1 MIPAPAA
8 AAKSSKNAV
17 AYMNKV
23 FYIGSA
29 GIRREH
35 EELLLDKGA
44 SLFRFRS
51 IGTVRYRAEDT
62 PDLLIMEKEQSREP
76 SFKEFL
82 QKFRETPKIVLS
94 DSPSFSGISAWLKSE
109 LVCPLY
115 SPTEKELDFSINKIL
130 HEKELLTENR
140 ILRQRLSITKKE
152 LDFFEEVSKTLTSAV
167 ELNEVLGTIMR
178 KAKTLINAEAWS
190 ILLLDEETG
199 ELIFEKK
206 AGKKD
211 SRKKLRKERLKVG
224 EGIAGWVAREQ
235 IPVVVPDVSKDPRFN
250 DRIDKETDFRTKS
263 IMCVPIMNK
272 GTILGVL
279 EVVNKTTSDH
289 FTKEDLDLVLR
300 IVAHAAIAIER
311 SALYQKMKEMSLTD
325 DLTKLFNT
333 RYLNRSLDLE
343 ISRATRHHT
352 SLSLIFMDI
361 DHFKLINDNYG
372 HLVGSKLLVEIGQL
386 LLKCLRTVDIVARYG
401 GDEFVMVLPQT
412 APRNASQIAER
423 IRKSIEQNIFLKRDG
438 YSFKMTAS
446 FGVASYP
453 ESANTKEELL
463 KLADDAMYRVKNQT
477 RNGVYAIV

>member
-1 MIPAPAA
+1 
-8 AAKSSKNAV
+8 
-17 AYMNKV
+17 MNKI
-23 FYIGSA
+23 FYIGSV
-29 GIRREH
+29 GINREL
-35 EELLLDKGA
+35 EEMLLDRGA
-44 SLFRFRS
+44 VLSRFRS
-51 IGTVRYRAEDT
+51 ISAMRYRAEDS
-62 PDLLIMEKEQSREP
+62 PDLMIIEKAQSREA

-82 QKFRETPKIVLS
+82 KKFNETPKIVLS
-94 DSPSFSGISAWLKSE
+94 DNPSFSGISAWLKSE
-109 LVCPLY
+109 LICPLY
-115 SPTEKELDFSINKIL
+115 APTPKQLEFAIKKTI
-130 HEKELLTENR
+130 HEKELMTENR
-140 ILRQRLSITKKE
+140 ILRLQIDTTKKE

-167 ELNEVLGTIMR
+167 ELNEVLGTIMK
-178 KAKTLINAEAWS
+178 KAKPLIKAEAWS

-199 ELIFEKK
+199 ELIFEKT
-206 AGKKD
+206 AGKKEG
-211 SRKKLRKERLKVG
+211 RKKIKKERLKQG
-224 EGIAGWVAREQ
+224 EGIAGWVAQEK
-235 IPVVVPDVSKDPRFN
+235 IPVVVPDVSKDPRFSG
-250 DRIDKETDFRTKS
+250 RIDKEIDFRTKS

-272 GTILGVL
+272 GSILGVL
-279 EVVNKTTSDH
+279 ELVNKTTNEP

-300 IVAHAAIAIER
+300 IVDHAAIAIER
-311 SALYQKMKEMSLTD
+311 SALYQKMTEMSITD

-352 SLSLIFMDI
+352 SLSLIFMDV
-361 DHFKLINDNYG
+361 DHFKLINDSYG
-372 HLVGSKLLVEIGQL
+372 HLVGSKLLVEMGQL

-423 IRKSIEQNIFLKRDG
+423 IRRTIEHNVFLKREG

-453 ESANTKEELL
+453 ESAKSKEELL